1 MNYKDCFFLFLIKQN
16 IIVHPVEGSE
26 SEFSLELISTQKQV
40 QNLINEYEP
49 DIQLQQKGQ
58 ISLHGL

>member
-1 MNYKDCFFLFLIKQN
+1 LFLIKQN
-16 IIVHPVEGSE
+16 IIVHPVEGSK
-26 SEFSLELISTQKQV
+26 SEFSLESISTQKQI